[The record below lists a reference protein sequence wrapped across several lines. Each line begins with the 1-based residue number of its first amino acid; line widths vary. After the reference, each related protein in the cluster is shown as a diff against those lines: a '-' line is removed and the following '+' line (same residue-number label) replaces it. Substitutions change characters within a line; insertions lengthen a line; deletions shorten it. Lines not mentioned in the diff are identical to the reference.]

1 MNGQH
6 GTVCVGFVR
15 GNRSRPKKQACK
27 IKFDGYRRRFLQI
40 SFRFIPLSLLFTIP
54 EMKILIVEDE
64 KNLLET
70 VTAFLQKEG
79 FVCETAD
86 SYFVAEDK
94 LAAFDYD
101 IIILDI
107 TLPDG
112 NGLDLLER
120 IKSSD
125 NGTGILIV
133 SARNSLDDR
142 LKGLDLGADDYIT
155 KPFHLSELNAR
166 IRAVLRRRRFNG
178 TKEIVFGELRLLPEQ
193 REAFAGESR
202 LHLTPKEYELLLY
215 FVTNKNRVLTRQSI
229 AEHLWGDYMDMADRF
244 DFVYTHLNNL
254 RKKIRQAGGDDYIK
268 TVYGIGYKME
278 AE

>member
-1 MNGQH
+1 MSA
-6 GTVCVGFVR
+6 T
-15 GNRSRPKKQACK
+15 
-27 IKFDGYRRRFLQI
+27 I
-40 SFRFIPLSLLFTIP
+40 S

-79 FVCETAD
+79 FVCEMAD
-86 SYFVAEDK
+86 SYFAAEDK

-112 NGLDLLER
+112 NGLDLLQK
-120 IKSSD
+120 IKTSD
-125 NGTGILIV
+125 NGAGILIV
-133 SARNSLDDR
+133 SARNSLDDK

-155 KPFHLSELNAR
+155 KPFHLSELNSR
-166 IRAVLRRRRFNG
+166 IRAVLRRRKFNG
-178 TKEIVFGELRLLPEQ
+178 TKELVFREFRLLPEQ
-193 REAFAGESR
+193 REVFVEDKK
-202 LHLTPKEYELLLY
+202 LLLTPKEYELLLY
-215 FVTNKNRVLTRQSI
+215 FVINKNRVLTRQSI
-229 AEHLWGDYMDMADRF
+229 AEHLWGDYMEMADRF

-254 RKKIRQAGGDDYIK
+254 RKKIRQSGGNNYIK

-278 AE
+278 TE

>member
-1 MNGQH
+1 MSS
-6 GTVCVGFVR
+6 T
-15 GNRSRPKKQACK
+15 
-27 IKFDGYRRRFLQI
+27 I
-40 SFRFIPLSLLFTIP
+40 S

-70 VTAFLQKEG
+70 VTVFLQKEG
-79 FVCETAD
+79 FVCEMAN
-86 SYFVAEDK
+86 SYFAAEDK

-107 TLPDG
+107 ALPDG
-112 NGLDLLER
+112 NGLDLLR
-120 IKSSD
+120 KIKVSD
-125 NGTGILIV
+125 NSAGILIV
-133 SARNSLDDR
+133 SSRNSLDDK
-142 LKGLDLGADDYIT
+142 LVGLDLGADDYIT
-155 KPFHLSELNAR
+155 KPFHLSELNSR
-166 IRAVLRRRRFNG
+166 IRAVLRRRKFNG
-178 TKEIVFGELRLLPEQ
+178 TKELVFREFRLLPEQ
-193 REAFAGESR
+193 MEAFVGDKK
-202 LHLTPKEYELLLY
+202 LQLTPKEYELLLY

-254 RKKIRQAGGDDYIK
+254 RKKIRRSGGNDYIK

>member
-1 MNGQH
+1 M
-6 GTVCVGFVR
+6 F
-15 GNRSRPKKQACK
+15 S
-27 IKFDGYRRRFLQI
+27 IIWD
-40 SFRFIPLSLLFTIP
+40 
-54 EMKILIVEDE
+54 MKILVVEDE

-70 VTAFLQKEG
+70 MTAFLHGEG
-79 FVCETAD
+79 FVCEMAS
-86 SYFVAEDK
+86 SYFAAEDK

-101 IIILDI
+101 IVILDI

-112 NGLDLLER
+112 NGLDLLQK
-120 IKSSD
+120 IKASD
-125 NGTGILIV
+125 NGAGILIV
-133 SARNSLDDR
+133 SARNSLDDK

-155 KPFHLSELNAR
+155 KPFHLSELNSR
-166 IRAVLRRRRFNG
+166 IRAVLRRRKFNG
-178 TKEIVFGELRLLPEQ
+178 TKELVFRELRLRPEQ
-193 REAFAGESR
+193 WEAFVGDKK
-202 LHLTPKEYELLLY
+202 LQLTPKEYELLLF

-254 RKKIRQAGGDDYIK
+254 RKKIRRSGGSDYIK

>member
-1 MNGQH
+1 
-6 GTVCVGFVR
+6 
-15 GNRSRPKKQACK
+15 
-27 IKFDGYRRRFLQI
+27 
-40 SFRFIPLSLLFTIP
+40 
-54 EMKILIVEDE
+54 MKILIVEDE

-70 VTAFLQKEG
+70 VTVFLQREG
-79 FVCETAD
+79 FVCEKAD
-86 SYFVAEDK
+86 SYFAAEDK

-112 NGLDLLER
+112 NGLDLLQK
-120 IKSSD
+120 IKASD
-125 NGTGILIV
+125 NGAGILIV
-133 SARNSLDDR
+133 SARNSLDDK

-155 KPFHLSELNAR
+155 KPFHLSELNSR
-166 IRAVLRRRRFNG
+166 IRAVLRRRKFNG
-178 TKEIVFGELRLLPEQ
+178 TKELVFRELRLRPEQ
-193 REAFAGESR
+193 WEAFVGDKK
-202 LHLTPKEYELLLY
+202 LQLTPKEYELLLF

-254 RKKIRQAGGDDYIK
+254 RKKIRRSGGSDYIK

>member
-1 MNGQH
+1 
-6 GTVCVGFVR
+6 
-15 GNRSRPKKQACK
+15 
-27 IKFDGYRRRFLQI
+27 
-40 SFRFIPLSLLFTIP
+40 
-54 EMKILIVEDE
+54 MKILIVEDE
-64 KNLLET
+64 KSLLNT
-70 VTAFLQKEG
+70 LVAFLQREG
-79 FVCETAD
+79 FVCEMAD
-86 SYFVAEDK
+86 SYFIAEDK

-112 NGLDLLER
+112 NGLDLLQK
-120 IKSSD
+120 IKTSD
-125 NGTGILIV
+125 NGAGILIV
-133 SARNSLDDR
+133 SARNSLDDK

-155 KPFHLSELNAR
+155 KPFHLSELNSR
-166 IRAVLRRRRFNG
+166 VRAVLRRRKFNG
-178 TKEIVFGELRLLPEQ
+178 TKELVFRELRLLPEQ
-193 REAFAGESR
+193 WVAFVGENK
-202 LHLTPKEYELLLY
+202 LQLTPKEFELLLY

-254 RKKIRQAGGDDYIK
+254 RKKIRRSGGSDYIK